1 MPFTD
6 AQIAEIRTWVPWSPP
21 TDAALDDA
29 ADRLS
34 NSIYQVAREFLR
46 ARLMELV
53 ADPASFSIPGDYSQN
68 TGENMR
74 VLGER
79 IKELDALVDAET
91 AGTDGE
97 MSSGYLC
104 RDDPSRRATA
114 GGAPDLSGWPTR

>member
-1 MPFTD
+1 MSFTD
-6 AQIAEIRTWVPWSPP
+6 AQIAEVRTWVPWSPP
-21 TDAALDDA
+21 SDADLDDA

-34 NSIYQVAREFLR
+34 GSVYQVAREYLR
-46 ARLMELV
+46 ARLMVLV
-53 ADPASFSIPGDYSQN
+53 SNPASFSIPGDYSQN

-74 VLGER
+74 MIENR
-79 IKELDALVDAET
+79 IVELDALIVAET